1 MKIRAP
7 VDLVGGV
14 GDMNSATTRAL
25 VAGHQ
30 IWRTTADED
39 GQYLLAVAL

>member
-14 GDMNSATTRAL
+14 GDMNSAAKRAL
-25 VAGHQ
+25 LAERQ
-30 IWRTTADED
+30 IWRATADED
-39 GQYLLAVAL
+39 GQYLFAVAL